1 MKKTVFFGVFSAVL
15 AALVS
20 AADVDCLGVSLSVK
34 KAVAAEQSKVLEVVS
49 REVAASPGCACEIVK
64 SAIEASSAK
73 PELVSSIVEAAV
85 TAAPDQIRII
95 AQCAIA
101 VAPDA
106 FRDVQAVVAKLDPN
120 RGEGASSAKGA
131 KSPAGEA
138 AAAPNPLDFPGDTVE
153 GFQSAADVQGG
164 SSSSNGGSVNGGSLF
179 GGSGT
184 PGGVNFPP
192 VIINPPKVTEA
203 DPKGKGKKP

>member
-85 TAAPDQIRII
+85 TAAPDQIRI
-95 AQCAIA
+95 
-101 VAPDA
+101 
-106 FRDVQAVVAKLDPN
+106 
-120 RGEGASSAKGA
+120 
-131 KSPAGEA
+131 
-138 AAAPNPLDFPGDTVE
+138 FPGDTVE
-153 GFQSAADVQGG
+153 GFQSASDVQGGG
-164 SSSSNGGSVNGGSLF
+164 SSSSSGSVNGGSLF

-203 DPKGKGKKP
+203 DPKGNGKKP